1 MHWLHTY
8 IEQNPK
14 FAPKYLS
21 MTKLLATIVLVFSLQ
36 SVFAQESRDVEP
48 VQEVERKDQL
58 MIDFNYENFVNG
70 PSNVDFKW
78 YNRGINVQYL
88 YDIHIVKN
96 RFTIGIGAGF
106 SSQNYYGNGYLTQDT
121 LSNGKVGT
129 VWETRDE
136 DYDRNKVSVNYLEV
150 PLELRYRSKIN
161 ERGYQWRFT
170 VGAKY
175 GYLIDVHD
183 KLILSNGDKFKTYN
197 FPDVEDY
204 RYGVL
209 TRIGYGKVNLT
220 AYYSVS
226 PFFKDGKGQEMNQLS
241 IGIGITPF

>member
-1 MHWLHTY
+1 
-8 IEQNPK
+8 
-14 FAPKYLS
+14 
-21 MTKLLATIVLVFSLQ
+21 MTKLLATVVLVFSLQ
-36 SVFAQESRDVEP
+36 SVFAQESSQPEP
-48 VQEVERKDQL
+48 MQEVERKDQL

-129 VWETRDE
+129 VWETREE

-150 PLELRYRSKIN
+150 PLELRYRSKLN

-183 KLILSNGDKFKTYN
+183 KLVLSNGDKFKTYN
-197 FPDVEDY
+197 YPDVEDY